1 MITTDVLLY
10 SYQCLDDFSKGHQ
23 SNFVPSFWSIWPD
36 AIPVHFFSYPVHSS
50 NQSILHISSTDIAMC
65 LYFAE
70 ASGIPAPVA
79 RHPEPASALRTPPG

>member
-23 SNFVPSFWSIWPD
+23 SILFKASGVYGPMPCQSISFLI
-36 AIPVHFFSYPVHSS
+36 
-50 NQSILHISSTDIAMC
+50 QSILHISSTDIAMC
-65 LYFAE
+65 LFFVE